1 MKSTRFVV
9 LAAAAAATLI
19 PVGQA
24 AAQRS
29 AATAT
34 TVAVTAGKPAEFR
47 FALSVKSVKRG
58 TVSFKVTNKGS
69 LPHDFK
75 VFGKKTPLL
84 APGRSATIKVVF
96 AKAGSYPYLCTVS
109 GHAAAG
115 MKGVLKVT

>member
-9 LAAAAAATLI
+9 IAAAAAATLI
-19 PVGQA
+19 PVGHA

-58 TVSFKVTNKGS
+58 TVAFRVTNKGS